1 MPTPIVNLGP
11 SVIGI
16 SILGAP
22 LLGKTRLA
30 LKLAQKF
37 RMEVVSIPTTLKR
50 AIDFVKSK
58 KEASTPKEI
67 WMGKLGE
74 EIIQME
80 SEETAEEEDPIY
92 LRIGES
98 RNLAFALVEQVVELD
113 SMEYSECGGWICD
126 GWPRTKEQVMLLEFG
141 CGDRCVM
148 VYWIKILKV
157 F

>member
-1 MPTPIVNLGP
+1 M
-11 SVIGI
+11 
-16 SILGAP
+16 
-22 LLGKTRLA
+22 
-30 LKLAQKF
+30 KLAQKF

-92 LRIGES
+92 LRIG
-98 RNLAFALVEQVVELD
+98 
-113 SMEYSECGGWICD
+113 
-126 GWPRTKEQVMLLEFG
+126 
-141 CGDRCVM
+141 
-148 VYWIKILKV
+148 
-157 F
+157 